1 MSMSPVPV
9 IAIGS
14 SADGVLALRAIVA
27 ALPASFPAAVVI
39 LQHLA
44 DGREP
49 RLPAFL
55 ARAAHLPVKSAE
67 HEERLVAGTVY
78 VARPGIH
85 LVVVDG
91 QILLEPGEKVAYSRP
106 SIDVLF
112 SSIARL
118 QGQHSVGV
126 LLSGAG
132 QDGAVGLAAI
142 RKAGGMTI
150 VQDPAEAKY
159 PRMPRSALALDGHLV
174 LRLDDIAPTLVR
186 LANALAQTNGNGR
199 S

>member
-1 MSMSPVPV
+1 
-9 IAIGS
+9 
-14 SADGVLALRAIVA
+14 
-27 ALPASFPAAVVI
+27 
-39 LQHLA
+39 
-44 DGREP
+44 
-49 RLPAFL
+49 
-55 ARAAHLPVKSAE
+55 
-67 HEERLVAGTVY
+67 
-78 VARPGIH
+78 
-85 LVVVDG
+85 VVDG

>member
-55 ARAAHLPVKSAE
+55 ARVAHLPVKSAE

-78 VARPGIH
+78 VARPGVH

-106 SIDVLF
+106 STCC
-112 SSIARL
+112 S
-118 QGQHSVGV
+118 
-126 LLSGAG
+126 
-132 QDGAVGLAAI
+132 
-142 RKAGGMTI
+142 
-150 VQDPAEAKY
+150 
-159 PRMPRSALALDGHLV
+159 PRSRGFRASTASACCS
-174 LRLDDIAPTLVR
+174 RAPGGT
-186 LANALAQTNGNGR
+186 GR
-199 S
+199 SVSPQSARPGE